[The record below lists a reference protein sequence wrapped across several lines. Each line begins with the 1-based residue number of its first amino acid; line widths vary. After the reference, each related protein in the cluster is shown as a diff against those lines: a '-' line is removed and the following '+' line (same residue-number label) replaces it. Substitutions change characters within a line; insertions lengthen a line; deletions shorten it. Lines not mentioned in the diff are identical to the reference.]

1 MLYVLICRQLFAK
14 PEFSEELQTTP
25 PTKMYTEIR
34 VKMAEKTYH
43 EQERNKCILELR
55 QLQTELP
62 KFLKD
67 YFRGIEYTTA
77 PRTQIGYAIDLKTFF
92 EYIKETNS
100 IYRNVDI
107 HDIDLSILTKL
118 NAQDIEEYLEYLK
131 LYTKDG
137 HEYSNDERAIKRK
150 LSALRSMY
158 NYFHKNRIIKEN
170 PVTQVDLPKI
180 HKKQIIR
187 LDNDEVDDLLNVVE
201 TGEYLTKKQAE
212 CHGKLK
218 VRDLAILTLL
228 LGTGIRVSEC
238 VGINLDD
245 VDYVNDRIKIVRKGG
260 YESFV
265 YYSEEVRQA
274 LLDYMEER
282 DETEPLEGHENALFL
297 SSQRRRIT
305 VRSIELLVKKYAST
319 ITGKHI
325 TPHKLRSTYGTNL
338 YKETGDIYLV
348 ADVLGHSDV
357 NTTRKHYAEL
367 DEDRKKK
374 FKDAV
379 TLRHKDTDDTHNIDH

>member
-1 MLYVLICRQLFAK
+1 
-14 PEFSEELQTTP
+14 
-25 PTKMYTEIR
+25 
-34 VKMAEKTYH
+34 MAEKTYH

-55 QLQTELP
+55 RLQSELP

-67 YFRGIEYTTA
+67 YFRGIEYSTA
-77 PRTQIGYAIDLKTFF
+77 PRTQIAYATDLKTFF
-92 EYIKETNS
+92 EYIKDTNS
-100 IYRNVDI
+100 MYKNTDI
-107 HDIDLSILTKL
+107 HDIDLGILSRL
-118 NAQDIEEYLEYLK
+118 NAQDIEEYLDYLK
-131 LYTKDG
+131 LYTKNG
-137 HEYSNDERAIKRK
+137 QELANDERAIKRK

-158 NYFHKNRIIKEN
+158 HYYHKNRIIKEN

-187 LDNDEVDDLLNVVE
+187 LDNEEVGELLNVVE
-201 TGEYLTKKQAE
+201 SGEHLTKKQSE
-212 CHGKLK
+212 CHDKLK
-218 VRDLAILTLL
+218 VRDTAILTLL

-245 VDYVNDRIKIVRKGG
+245 VDYINDRIKIIRKGG
-260 YESFV
+260 YEAFV
-265 YYSEEVRQA
+265 YYGEEVRQA

-282 DETEPLEGHENALFL
+282 DEIEPMEGHENALFL

-319 ITGKHI
+319 VTGKHI

-367 DEDRKKK
+367 EEDRKKK

-379 TLRHKDTDDTHNIDH
+379 TLRHKDNQDKK

>member
-1 MLYVLICRQLFAK
+1 
-14 PEFSEELQTTP
+14 
-25 PTKMYTEIR
+25 MYKNT
-34 VKMAEKTYH
+34 
-43 EQERNKCILELR
+43 
-55 QLQTELP
+55 
-62 KFLKD
+62 
-67 YFRGIEYTTA
+67 
-77 PRTQIGYAIDLKTFF
+77 
-92 EYIKETNS
+92 
-100 IYRNVDI
+100 DI
-107 HDIDLSILTKL
+107 HDIDLGILSRL
-118 NAQDIEEYLEYLK
+118 NAQDIEEYLDYLK
-131 LYTKDG
+131 LYTKNG
-137 HEYSNDERAIKRK
+137 HELANDERAIKRK

-158 NYFHKNRIIKEN
+158 HYYHKNRIIKEN

-187 LDNDEVDDLLNVVE
+187 LDDEEVGELLNVVE
-201 TGEYLTKKQAE
+201 SGEHLTKKQSE
-212 CHGKLK
+212 CHDKLK
-218 VRDLAILTLL
+218 VRDTAILTLL

-245 VDYVNDRIKIVRKGG
+245 VDYINDRIKIVRKGG

-265 YYSEEVRQA
+265 YYGEEVRQA

-282 DETEPLEGHENALFL
+282 DEIEPMEGHENALFL

-319 ITGKHI
+319 VTGKHI

-367 DEDRKKK
+367 EEDRKKK

-379 TLRHKDTDDTHNIDH
+379 TLRHKDNQDTLKKK

>member
-1 MLYVLICRQLFAK
+1 
-14 PEFSEELQTTP
+14 
-25 PTKMYTEIR
+25 
-34 VKMAEKTYH
+34 MAEKTYH

-77 PRTQIGYAIDLKTFF
+77 PRTQIGYATDLKTFF
-92 EYIKETNS
+92 EYIKDTNS
-100 IYRNVDI
+100 MYRNVDI

-170 PVTQVDLPKI
+170 PVTQVDLPRI

-212 CHGKLK
+212 YHGKLK

-367 DEDRKKK
+367 EEDRKKE

>member
-1 MLYVLICRQLFAK
+1 
-14 PEFSEELQTTP
+14 
-25 PTKMYTEIR
+25 
-34 VKMAEKTYH
+34 MAEKTYH

-55 QLQTELP
+55 RLQSELP

-67 YFRGIEYTTA
+67 YFRGIEYSTA
-77 PRTQIGYAIDLKTFF
+77 PRTQIAYATDLKTFF
-92 EYIKETNS
+92 EYIKDTNS
-100 IYRNVDI
+100 MYKNTDI
-107 HDIDLSILTKL
+107 HDIDLGILSRL
-118 NAQDIEEYLEYLK
+118 NAQDIEEYLDYLK
-131 LYTKDG
+131 LYTKNG
-137 HEYSNDERAIKRK
+137 HELANDERAIKRK

-158 NYFHKNRIIKEN
+158 HYYHKNRIIKEN

-187 LDNDEVDDLLNVVE
+187 LDDEEVGELLNVVE
-201 TGEYLTKKQAE
+201 SGEHLTKKQSE
-212 CHGKLK
+212 CHDKLK
-218 VRDLAILTLL
+218 VRDTAI
-228 LGTGIRVSEC
+228 
-238 VGINLDD
+238 
-245 VDYVNDRIKIVRKGG
+245 
-260 YESFV
+260 FV
-265 YYSEEVRQA
+265 YYGEEVRQA

-282 DETEPLEGHENALFL
+282 DEIEPMEGHENALFL

-319 ITGKHI
+319 VTGKHI

-367 DEDRKKK
+367 EEDRKKK

-379 TLRHKDTDDTHNIDH
+379 TLRHKDNQDT

>member
-1 MLYVLICRQLFAK
+1 MLVCRQLFAK

-118 NAQDIEEYLEYLK
+118 NAQDIEEYLDYLK

-170 PVTQVDLPKI
+170 PVTQVDLPRI

-367 DEDRKKK
+367 EEDRKKK

>member
-1 MLYVLICRQLFAK
+1 M
-14 PEFSEELQTTP
+14 QTTP

-118 NAQDIEEYLEYLK
+118 NAQDIEEYLDYLK

-170 PVTQVDLPKI
+170 PVTQVDLPRI

-218 VRDLAILTLL
+218 VRDLAILALL

-367 DEDRKKK
+367 EEDRKKK

>member
-1 MLYVLICRQLFAK
+1 MLVCRQLFAK
-14 PEFSEELQTTP
+14 PEFSEELQATP

-67 YFRGIEYTTA
+67 YFRGIEYSTA
-77 PRTQIGYAIDLKTFF
+77 PRTQIGYATDLKTFF

-170 PVTQVDLPKI
+170 PVTQVDLPRI

-367 DEDRKKK
+367 EEDRKKK